1 MLSQQM
7 INQLKFFLLPFVALL
22 TLSCSPDREKSKSID
37 NPVSGDILI
46 VADESY
52 QPLIQAQLETF
63 HSLYEYANIRVK
75 YLPETDVFKEFLTND
90 SVRIA
95 VTARSLNKQEEQH
108 FIELKIIPRET
119 RIAVDAIAF
128 VLNKENKDSL
138 LSYEDLR
145 DILKGTFK
153 TWKEINPG
161 SAADSI
167 QVVFDRNGSST
178 TRFLK
183 ENFLES
189 ETLPRNWFSIR
200 SNAELID
207 YVSQS
212 PRSIGVIGVSWISD
226 KDDPEVNAFL
236 SKVNVV
242 QVSAPDTGQ
251 TEKEYFKPYQAYIAL
266 KKYPFTRDA
275 LIISREGRNGLGTG
289 FASFVAG
296 DQGQRLVR
304 LMGMLPA
311 TMPIRIVK
319 IN

>member
-1 MLSQQM
+1 M
-7 INQLKFFLLPFVALL
+7 INQAQTYLLSFIFLFLI
-22 TLSCSPDREKSKSID
+22 SCSSDKEKTEYKD

-52 QPLIQAQLETF
+52 QPLIQAQVETF
-63 HSLYEYANIRVK
+63 HSLYQYSNIRVK
-75 YLPETDVFKEFLTND
+75 YLPEADVFKEFMTND
-90 SVRIA
+90 SVRLAI
-95 VTARSLNKQEEQH
+95 TARSLNKQEEQH
-108 FIELKIIPRET
+108 FIDLKIIPKET
-119 RIAVDAIAF
+119 RIAVDALAF
-128 VLNKENKDSL
+128 VMNKENKDSIL
-138 LSYEDLR
+138 NYEALAN
-145 DILKGTFK
+145 ILKGNIR
-153 TWKEINPG
+153 TWTELSPG
-161 SAADSI
+161 SIADSI

-183 ENFLES
+183 ENFLKT
-189 ETLPRNWFSIR
+189 ETLPPNWYSIK
-200 SNAELID
+200 SNVELIE
-207 YVSQS
+207 YVSRS
-212 PRSIGVIGVSWISD
+212 PRSIGVISVNWISD

-251 TEKEYFKPYQAYIAL
+251 AETEYFKPYQAYIAL